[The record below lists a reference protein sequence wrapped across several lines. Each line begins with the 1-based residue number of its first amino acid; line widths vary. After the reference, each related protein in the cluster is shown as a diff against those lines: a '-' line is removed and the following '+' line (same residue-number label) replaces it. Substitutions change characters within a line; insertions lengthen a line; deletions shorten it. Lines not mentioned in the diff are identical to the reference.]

1 MLYDQAQVNP
11 GTDSHMSNKEHK
23 ENVAQ
28 VREHHSETL

>member
-23 ENVAQ
+23 ENVALILL
-28 VREHHSETL
+28 E